1 MIEVTITEIALFGW
15 AMVATLYAFR
25 FKTERDMAAKMMM
38 RFIEDEGVRN
48 EVLKKYKEWEAA
60 QERA

>member
-25 FKTERDMAAKMMM
+25 FKTERDMAAHMMM
-38 RFIEDEGVRN
+38 KFIEDEGVRN
-48 EVLKKYKEWEAA
+48 QALKQYEEWKAANEA
-60 QERA
+60 